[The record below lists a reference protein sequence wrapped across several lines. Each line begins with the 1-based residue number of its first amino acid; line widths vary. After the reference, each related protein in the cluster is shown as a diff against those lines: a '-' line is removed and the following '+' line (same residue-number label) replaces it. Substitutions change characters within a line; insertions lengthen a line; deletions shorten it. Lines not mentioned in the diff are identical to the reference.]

1 MQNLHSW
8 IAFKFNFHKT
18 ILHTVVNYGT
28 KKSQNQLKYTLTRG
42 KIKVRNLMWLGCWI
56 TVARFARN
64 VWSRA
69 LELDF
74 LLPHFPLFWQLFDT
88 RNDWHTQ
95 SPHWQLT
102 MTPLKISLLSAL
114 NLAGQLSQKSPIRVK
129 NFMEIWTFISCFDRK
144 ISERSELKKINFLF

>member
-1 MQNLHSW
+1 M
-8 IAFKFNFHKT
+8 
-18 ILHTVVNYGT
+18 VNYRT
-28 KKSQNQLKYTLTRG
+28 KKSHLKNSRKSAENTPLPRG
-42 KIKVRNLMWLGCWI
+42 NIKFRNLNVSPWLGCWI
-56 TVARFARN
+56 NVARFARN

-102 MTPLKISLLSAL
+102 MTPLKISLLSVL

-129 NFMEIWTFISCFDRK
+129 NFMEIWTFISCFNRK
-144 ISERSELKKINFLF
+144 TSELKKIFSILADFFPNF